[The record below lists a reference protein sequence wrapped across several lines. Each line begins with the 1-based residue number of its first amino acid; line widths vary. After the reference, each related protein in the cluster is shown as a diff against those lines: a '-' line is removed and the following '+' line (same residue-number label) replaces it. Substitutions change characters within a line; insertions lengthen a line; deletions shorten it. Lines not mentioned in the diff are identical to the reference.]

1 METIVATGNQG
12 KLREFR
18 EILTDWEVSSMA
30 EKGVHADAEETGT
43 TFAEN
48 ALIKAQAL
56 AAALRE
62 RNMEAIAISDDSGLE
77 IDAFGG
83 APGVYSARYL
93 GHDTPYDVKNRIILN
108 RLADTPDEKRT
119 ARYVAA
125 IAAVMPDGTVLH
137 SHGTVEGII
146 GWKSEGSGGF
156 GYDPIFFVPEFGKS
170 MALLS
175 PDEKN
180 SISHRGRAL
189 REMLPKIRSW
199 LEMNGRTADT

>member
-1 METIVATGNQG
+1 MEIIVATGNQG

-18 EILTDWEVSSMA
+18 EILSDWQVRSMA
-30 EKGVHADAEETGT
+30 EAGIQADADETGT
-43 TFAEN
+43 TFAKN
-48 ALIKAQAL
+48 ALIKAEAL
-56 AAALRE
+56 AKVLRE
-62 RNMEAIAISDDSGLE
+62 RHIEAIAVSDDSGLE

-93 GHDTPYDVKNRIILN
+93 GHDTPYEIKNRIILN
-108 RLADTPDEKRT
+108 RLADTPDEERT

-146 GWKSEGSGGF
+146 GWKSEGDGGF
-156 GYDPIFFVPEFGKS
+156 GYDPIFYVPEFGKT

-189 REMLPKIRSW
+189 REMLVKIRSW
-199 LEMNGRTADT
+199 LETNGRTADR